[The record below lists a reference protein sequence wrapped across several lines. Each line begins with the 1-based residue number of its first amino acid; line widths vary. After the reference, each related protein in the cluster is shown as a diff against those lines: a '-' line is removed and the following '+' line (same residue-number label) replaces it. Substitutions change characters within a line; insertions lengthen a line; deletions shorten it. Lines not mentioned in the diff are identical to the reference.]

1 MTADQGEGPTNVV
14 DLGESSGRKEVWEFP
29 DGTVVTMTVPGSEP
43 PISIKHAVYCLSS
56 IMHSIHKA
64 VLE

>member
-1 MTADQGEGPTNVV
+1 MTIETPSNVV
-14 DLGESSGRKEVWEFP
+14 DLGISDGRNEVWRFP